1 MYIAAERSSPRRYP
15 LERRRELLLNQDTE
29 GFVDLFAPGGV
40 LEIPFAGP
48 DLPARLD
55 GQQAIRDYS
64 RRIAASALRIDD
76 LDTVAVHHTD
86 DPEVLIV
93 ELVTRATVTTTGQ
106 AFTARSIQVFRIRD
120 GKIRLF
126 RDYVNPN
133 ALAEAL
139 FSEQDLL
146 TIMAGSGRSYFK
158 VGAAPHDAVDPP
170 SASPGM
176 MPPHWPPHWPP
187 ARN

>member
-1 MYIAAERSSPRRYP
+1 MSHLTPAQV
-15 LERRRELLLNQDTE
+15 LERRREVLLNQDTE

-55 GQQAIRDYS
+55 GPRAIRDYS

-93 ELVTRATVTTTGQ
+93 ELVARATVTTTGH

-120 GKIRLF
+120 GKILLF
-126 RDYVNPN
+126 RDYANPS

-139 FSEQDLL
+139 
-146 TIMAGSGRSYFK
+146 
-158 VGAAPHDAVDPP
+158 GA
-170 SASPGM
+170 
-176 MPPHWPPHWPP
+176 
-187 ARN
+187 

>member
-1 MYIAAERSSPRRYP
+1 MTHLTPAQV
-15 LERRRELLLNQDTE
+15 LERRRELLLNHDTE

-40 LEIPFAGP
+40 IEMPFAGP

-64 RRIAASALRIDD
+64 RRIAAAALRIDD
-76 LDTVAVHHTD
+76 LDAVALHHTD

-93 ELVTRATVTTTGQ
+93 ELVTRATVTTTSH

-120 GKIRLF
+120 GKILLF
-126 RDYVNPN
+126 RDYVDPN

-139 FSEQDLL
+139 
-146 TIMAGSGRSYFK
+146 
-158 VGAAPHDAVDPP
+158 GA
-170 SASPGM
+170 
-176 MPPHWPPHWPP
+176 
-187 ARN
+187 